1 QTCALPISVAFQPER
16 LRQLGV
22 SPTALLTAMNGARVV
37 EALGVQFTG
46 STERRVV
53 LRETPTSLEDLAALP
68 VPGPGGRVYRLDEL
82 ATIRREEDNQGR
94 LYRVNGESAVLLQ
107 VARLPGAD
115 AIRTA
120 RNIRAALND
129 LGGRLPAGIRFQVLS
144 DESLRLGDQLSD
156 LVRRGLVAFAAV
168 LLVLAVTLQAPLAVT
183 YVMASAAVAIAGT
196 TLGLYLLGIP
206 ANLLTLAGLS
216 MGI

>member
-1 QTCALPISVAFQPER
+1 
-16 LRQLGV
+16 
-22 SPTALLTAMNGARVV
+22 
-37 EALGVQFTG
+37 
-46 STERRVV
+46 
-53 LRETPTSLEDLAALP
+53 
-68 VPGPGGRVYRLDEL
+68 
-82 ATIRREEDNQGR
+82 
-94 LYRVNGESAVLLQ
+94 
-107 VARLPGAD
+107 
-115 AIRTA
+115 
-120 RNIRAALND
+120 
-129 LGGRLPAGIRFQVLS
+129 GIRFQVLS

-216 MGI
+216 MGIVNLLQNWLVVVNPLRTVHVIAEARADAGWRITPAVLASTLTTAVVLLPFLYLQGDARATFTPSAVAYAMALGWSVITSV